1 VNARAGAHTR
11 AAGLVTAIVVALAL
25 TLLAGLFSKMTEAT
39 LGAIVLVAAA
49 GLVRPNEFR
58 RISSIGLRDGAPALV
73 ALGAVLLLGPLKGIL
88 AAVVLSMLTLLHEA
102 NRPAVSVREPEPGL
116 LVVRPERS
124 IYFASADRV
133 HDAIMDSFERDSV
146 RVLVLDGS
154 AVSDLEYTGLEM
166 LDRLRRELDPREIQL
181 WFSALNDGPR
191 AISKWRR
198 RMRASSRHQTP
209 PPPPT
214 RRTCG
219 IAARVLVTEP
229 PN

>member
-166 LDRLRRELDPREIQL
+166 LDPP
-181 WFSALNDGPR
+181 PR
-191 AISKWRR
+191 ARPSGDPTVVL
-198 RMRASSRHQTP
+198 RAQRWPPRHLEVAAP
-209 PPPPT
+209 D
-214 RRTCG
+214 
-219 IAARVLVTEP
+219 ARVFATSDAATAAYAPHVRDCCARSSH
-229 PN
+229 